1 MLNKFLVAAAIVIAS
16 PTFVSAQQLFWSLDS
31 SALASTGTAT
41 IGATGSA
48 FIFSDGLL
56 GFNAIDLDF
65 LVSDPSVILFTGGQA
80 FNPTFNTIGGT
91 RFDSSMLTVDPGS
104 AGGGLFSVNLMQNG
118 VDPSLGP
125 LFDPGFESGVGP
137 NGAVLLARVDY
148 DVVGLGTA
156 ELNLVQN
163 PGDFVGGGP
172 DFAPF
177 TVGTATI
184 TAVPEPSSALVLV
197 FGFLGMVARRKRMLR
212 S

>member
-1 MLNKFLVAAAIVIAS
+1 
-16 PTFVSAQQLFWSLDS
+16 
-31 SALASTGTAT
+31 
-41 IGATGSA
+41 
-48 FIFSDGLL
+48 
-56 GFNAIDLDF
+56 
-65 LVSDPSVILFTGGQA
+65 
-80 FNPTFNTIGGT
+80 
-91 RFDSSMLTVDPGS
+91 MLTVDPGS

-118 VDPSLGP
+118 VDPALGP

-197 FGFLGMVARRKRMLR
+197 FGFLGMVAKRKRMLR

>member
-41 IGATGSA
+41 VGATGSA

-91 RFDSSMLTVDPGS
+91 RFDSSSLTFDPGS
-104 AGGGLFSVNLMQNG
+104 AGGSLFSVNLMQNG
-118 VDPSLGP
+118 VDPALGP

-148 DVVGLGTA
+148 DVVGLGAA

-197 FGFLGMVARRKRMLR
+197 FGFLGVVARRKRMLR